1 MNGLPPLSASA
12 TKLDFTNAFTSVG
25 RVPNEM
31 AKEMTIKDI
40 ETTIKDYVHAAKCA
54 MEAGFDGV
62 EVVRLPSSY
71 YHFCHTIS
79 L

>member
-1 MNGLPPLSASA
+1 
-12 TKLDFTNAFTSVG
+12 
-25 RVPNEM
+25 M